1 MAKYEKYAEYKD
13 SGIVWMG
20 NVPIHWTCERFKW
33 LLTQILI
40 FLRDQLVLVK

>member
-33 LLTQILI
+33 LLTE
-40 FLRDQLVLVK
+40 K